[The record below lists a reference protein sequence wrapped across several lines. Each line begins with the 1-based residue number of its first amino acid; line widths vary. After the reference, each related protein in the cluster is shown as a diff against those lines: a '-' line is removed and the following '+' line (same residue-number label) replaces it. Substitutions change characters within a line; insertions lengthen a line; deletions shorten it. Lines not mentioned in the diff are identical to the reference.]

1 MTSVEVLGIT
11 DSLSSD
17 NEKYAAGLKAVA
29 SAFTEALDIFNSP
42 QFVSK
47 EGWNKETES
56 AAHDIVYSKYV
67 DSGKLYALRCEMPKD
82 CETVFKDYWDG
93 VEKLCD
99 WNSNLAFSKILAKLS
114 SHVDVCHF
122 DSFESRGDTFFEDA
136 KFQYA
141 NRDILIVKGRD
152 FLITRMHRKLDK
164 GYITVGRSF
173 ELADIP
179 ETRANVRY

>member
-1 MTSVEVLGIT
+1 MIGIQTWRSQKFSPNLAVTSTSVMFVHFLQS
-11 DSLSSD
+11 SL
-17 NEKYAAGLKAVA
+17 
-29 SAFTEALDIFNSP
+29 AFTLISILHTAFNVTRPYYFICFISFAVRSFFLL
-42 QFVSK
+42 FV
-47 EGWNKETES
+47 
-56 AAHDIVYSKYV
+56 
-67 DSGKLYALRCEMPKD
+67 
-82 CETVFKDYWDG
+82 F
-93 VEKLCD
+93 
-99 WNSNLAFSKILAKLS
+99 FKLS
-114 SHVDVCHF
+114 MHSGLLNSDCNYCRNYTFYKVRSEYSQF

>member
-114 SHVDVCHF
+114 SHVDVCH
-122 DSFESRGDTFFEDA
+122 
-136 KFQYA
+136 YA

-164 GYITVGRSF
+164 GYITAGRSF

-179 ETRANVRY
+179 ETRANVR